1 MVFMRMA
8 ILDVFDPE
16 VSQMGTFGGVR
27 EFEEKAWMSHYRVRR
42 SHRKAV
48 AVCLGCCF
56 EVAVTQ
62 LS

>member
-16 VSQMGTFGGVR
+16 VSQMGAFGGVR

-48 AVCLGCCF
+48 EF
-56 EVAVTQ
+56 
-62 LS
+62 